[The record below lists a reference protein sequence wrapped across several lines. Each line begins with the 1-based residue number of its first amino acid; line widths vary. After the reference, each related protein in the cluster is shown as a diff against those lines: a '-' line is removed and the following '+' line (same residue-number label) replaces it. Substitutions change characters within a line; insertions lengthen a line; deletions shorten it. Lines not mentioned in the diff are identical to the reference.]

1 MKSNQRY
8 KNFGGNFLNTTG
20 NPSIVYQDPVS
31 GIYKDID
38 GTYYLRDGTPLNDY
52 DMNTGAYQ
60 EEDGTWYTV
69 EGVALISYDKNT
81 GSYQEPD
88 GTWYD
93 NGGNPIAKNSSAWS
107 ALQNIASAIIGNKM
121 SGGGVN
127 PPRPMNP
134 VNKPNV
140 QTTTPSWVV
149 PVVLVGGVTV
159 LGVIIYMSMKG
170 KK

>member
-1 MKSNQRY
+1 MKSNNRY
-8 KNFGGNFLNTTG
+8 KNFGGNFVNATG

-31 GIYKDID
+31 GIYKDAD
-38 GTYYLRDGTPLNDY
+38 GTYYLKDGTPLNDY

-69 EGVALISYDKNT
+69 EGVALMNYDKNT

-93 NGGNPIAKNSSAWS
+93 SKGNVVTKNSSAWNTLTNL
-107 ALQNIASAIIGNKM
+107 ATAILSNKL
-121 SGGGVN
+121 SGGSTV
-127 PPRPMNP
+127 PS
-134 VNKPNV
+134 KPSSPITKTTV
-140 QTTTPSWVV
+140 TTTSPSWVT
-149 PVVLVGGVTV
+149 PVVVVGGLTV
-159 LGVIIYMSMKG
+159 LGVLIYMSMK